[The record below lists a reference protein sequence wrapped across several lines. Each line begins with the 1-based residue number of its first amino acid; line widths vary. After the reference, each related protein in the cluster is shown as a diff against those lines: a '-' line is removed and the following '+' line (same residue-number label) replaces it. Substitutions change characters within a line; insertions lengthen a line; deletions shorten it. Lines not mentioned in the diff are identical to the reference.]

1 MRSTALRASLAL
13 VAVLAAAALAGTA
26 GAPSDSRLAGDPR
39 KAEEPPAL
47 GPAPEPA
54 PAPAAV
60 DSAAPAAPA
69 AAAPAAASAAPDEP
83 ALDPGLSPRE
93 RLRRDRLANRD
104 AIRAER
110 RERRLAIHASRD
122 SARRLDNFYFG
133 AGLVRSQYEAFAGS
147 DSVVTE
153 SSAPLGIWFGYRT
166 HFARFLGF
174 RAGGLAHFGSTEVTH
189 GEEDPVLFG
198 TLSTYPVAGSKG
210 MTGEIDA
217 SAQAI
222 LGPFG
227 RFAVEPGVYYG
238 FGWHT
243 AKSIRLD
250 GEYGYGYGYPQ
261 RTYEPRPRFS
271 VAGVMLGASLFFGS
285 RDQYNLIGSLSA
297 GKALGSADAT
307 VSSAGIGFNFA
318 FQDR

>member
-1 MRSTALRASLAL
+1 MRSSALRALAL
-13 VAVLAAAALAGTA
+13 VAALTAAAFAGTA
-26 GAPSDSRLAGDPR
+26 PRDSDPIPALVAA
-39 KAEEPPAL
+39 KAEEAPAL
-47 GPAPEPA
+47 DPDPNPEPA
-54 PAPAAV
+54 PAPKPVAGG
-60 DSAAPAAPA
+60 DSAARAVPGSP
-69 AAAPAAASAAPDEP
+69 SAAPGEP

-93 RLRRDRLANRD
+93 RLRRARLADRE

-110 RERRLAIHASRD
+110 RQRSLAIHASRD

-133 AGLVRSQYEAFAGS
+133 AGLVRSQYEAFSGS
-147 DSVVTE
+147 DSEVTE

-166 HFARFLGF
+166 HFARFLGL
-174 RAGGLAHFGSTEVTH
+174 RAGGLAHFGSTEVTR
-189 GEEDPVLFG
+189 GEEDPVLFA
-198 TLSTYPVAGSKG
+198 TLSSYPVAGSKG

-227 RFAVEPGVYYG
+227 RFTVEPGVYYG

-243 AKSIRLD
+243 ATSIPLD
-250 GEYGYGYGYPQ
+250 SDYGYGYGYPN

-271 VAGVMLGASLFFGS
+271 VAGMMLGASLLFGS
-285 RDQYNLIGSLSA
+285 RDQYNLVGMLSV

-307 VSSAGIGFNFA
+307 VSSTGLGFTFA
-318 FQDR
+318 FQDD